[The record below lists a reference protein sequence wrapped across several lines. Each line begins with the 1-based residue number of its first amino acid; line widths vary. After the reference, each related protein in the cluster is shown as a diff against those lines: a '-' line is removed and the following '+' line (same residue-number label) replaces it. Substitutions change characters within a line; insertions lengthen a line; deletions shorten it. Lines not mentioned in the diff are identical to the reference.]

1 MAPRAGFDEIW
12 AIDWSGAKGT
22 LAGIAVARLVA
33 DAAVPELLAP
43 PSGRHWT
50 RAGVVDRLAGAIAGG
65 RRILAG
71 FDFAFGLPV
80 ETLAPLGLGGCR
92 DLPAVWR
99 AVDRAAAGGADL
111 HGGGFVEAAPPGLF
125 WRAGP
130 RPPGWSPA
138 MRLTDT
144 RCAEAMSVR
153 PESVMKLV
161 GARQVGL
168 GALAG
173 MRCLAALRGRCG
185 DRLAIWPVDDPGR
198 PSLAVEMFPTL
209 YRRRATGRIAKIRD
223 PDTLSRA
230 LSVYGCG
237 APAVSGTLG
246 DDATDALVSAAGLR
260 EAVRGGGAPCL
271 PPDARARR
279 EGWIFGVP
287 P

>member
-1 MAPRAGFDEIW
+1 
-12 AIDWSGAKGT
+12 
-22 LAGIAVARLVA
+22 
-33 DAAVPELLAP
+33 
-43 PSGRHWT
+43 
-50 RAGVVDRLAGAIAGG
+50 
-65 RRILAG
+65 
-71 FDFAFGLPV
+71 
-80 ETLAPLGLGGCR
+80 
-92 DLPAVWR
+92 
-99 AVDRAAAGGADL
+99 
-111 HGGGFVEAAPPGLF
+111 
-125 WRAGP
+125 
-130 RPPGWSPA
+130 

-144 RCAEAMSVR
+144 RCAEALSVQ

-185 DRLAIWPVDDPGR
+185 DRLAIWPADEPGGA
-198 PSLAVEMFPTL
+198 SLAVEMFPTL

-230 LSVYGCG
+230 LSVFGCG
-237 APAVSGTLG
+237 APAISGALG

-260 EAVRGGGAPCL
+260 EAVRGGGVTRL